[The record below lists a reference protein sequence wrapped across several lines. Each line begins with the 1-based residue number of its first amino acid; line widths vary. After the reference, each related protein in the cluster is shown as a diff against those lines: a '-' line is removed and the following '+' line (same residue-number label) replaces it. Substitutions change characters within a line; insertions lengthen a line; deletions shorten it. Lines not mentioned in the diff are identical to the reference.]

1 MTDSKKA
8 DDEQKTDKK
17 DKKDKATNVKIY
29 GRVRALMPWEP
40 REISL
45 QVKGNLIRNTTEKTT
60 NEYSFN
66 KVYGVDVTNEEMFK
80 SVVEPM
86 IDNVLNGFNAV
97 LIAYGQTGSGKTF
110 SMLGKPHLGIV
121 GLLPMML
128 QTVIQ
133 SPNVSKVELLCV
145 EAFGHHVARIE
156 LFDLYDPDNQT
167 PNWAEK
173 KGDTGLEPNKALT
186 VTIKDID
193 DAYEKIKYAHAA
205 SHFAPTGKN
214 PESSRGHVTFVAKVH
229 QPHKEIQ
236 HASIVSYFVMVDCA
250 GSEGESAFTPD
261 FIEAVDKTTLM
272 ARRLEAGCIN
282 TGLSQLQ
289 IIFNELR
296 YKGILSN
303 MVGNGLRRVLHPY
316 INTKTFLSVLF
327 TFSPSVNNAK
337 ATESTLKFA
346 VTAGMVKV
354 KPVKAELALDFE
366 KLVAQLRQLIEE
378 NDKLVDTQN
387 DKITDLQAELETLRQ
402 QGIAEGNLPEDF
414 TTNDSDEET
423 EPMQSSSGKKKRVKG
438 TSQSTLPQNL
448 LSQLAEF
455 DAEDDQEYELDEMF
469 VTTSKNEPSA
479 KEIEKEMEDA
489 LKRMQKVAKGAD
501 LVKSAIEMDEKAVGD
516 EKTKN
521 AMDQLSSTLAAA
533 NADVTEMDE
542 DNKENEIDAYPEL
555 HVDLDAMK
563 RPDLETHVE
572 ETWGKIETNR
582 VEQTT
587 LKKQQQKVVDHL
599 VETNEWLFNAL
610 NEILNSSI
618 AQ

>member
-1 MTDSKKA
+1 L
-8 DDEQKTDKK
+8 
-17 DKKDKATNVKIY
+17 
-29 GRVRALMPWEP
+29 GR
-40 REISL
+40 
-45 QVKGNLIRNTTEKTT
+45 
-60 NEYSFN
+60 
-66 KVYGVDVTNEEMFK
+66 
-80 SVVEPM
+80 
-86 IDNVLNGFNAV
+86 
-97 LIAYGQTGSGKTF
+97 
-110 SMLGKPHLGIV
+110 
-121 GLLPMML
+121 
-128 QTVIQ
+128 
-133 SPNVSKVELLCV
+133 
-145 EAFGHHVARIE
+145 
-156 LFDLYDPDNQT
+156 
-167 PNWAEK
+167 K
-173 KGDTGLEPNKALT
+173 KGDTGLETNKAST
-186 VTIKDID
+186 VTIKDMD

-214 PESSRGHVTFVAKVH
+214 PESSRGHVTFVAKVYQQH
-229 QPHKEIQ
+229 HEIE
-236 HASIVSYFVMVDCA
+236 HASVLSYFVMVDCA
-250 GSEGESAFTPD
+250 GSEGESAFTQD
-261 FIEAVDKTTLM
+261 FIDAVDKTTLM

-296 YKGILSN
+296 YKGSLSN

-354 KPVKAELALDFE
+354 RPVKAELALDFE

-378 NDKLVDTQN
+378 NDKLIDTQN
-387 DKITDLQAELETLRQ
+387 DKITELRAELETLRH
-402 QGIAEGNLPEDF
+402 QGIADGNLPADF
-414 TTNDSDEET
+414 TTIDSDEEEET
-423 EPMQSSSGKKKRVKG
+423 DSTQSKKKKAKQH
-438 TSQSTLPQNL
+438 SQSTLPQNL
-448 LSQLAEF
+448 LSQLAEL
-455 DAEDDQEYELDEMF
+455 DAESDEEYQLDEMF
-469 VTTSKNEPSA
+469 VTNTKNDPTT

-501 LVKSAIEMDEKAVGD
+501 LVKSAIDVDEKSTGD

-521 AMDQLSSTLAAA
+521 AMEQLSSTLAAA
-533 NADVTEMDE
+533 NADVTQMDE
-542 DNKENEIDAYPEL
+542 DNKENEEDAYPEL

-572 ETWGKIETNR
+572 ETWVKIETNR

-610 NEILNSSI
+610 NDILNSSI